1 MEEQHDGTVKVGQLQ
16 WNTSSEIVMVEQ
28 WWWKIDDGTVMLEK

>member
-1 MEEQHDGTVKVGQLQ
+1 MEQEEGEHDGTVKVGQLQ

-28 WWWKIDDGTVMLEK
+28 